1 MTPPGPAPAR
11 PRTLVLIVAP
21 SLGSL
26 DSWLPVVSAR
36 RERDRSTR
44 IVAVVPERRT
54 ILAVD
59 PDDTMVRLAE
69 ALVDDVLAPTVDGGW
84 VRADG
89 FVAARDLIGSERLAS
104 GVARVL
110 GALARQVLRRPSRGG
125 PPRGTSAIL
134 RALRPRATRRAD
146 VSPAELIG
154 TEAMVCYDVHVHRHP
169 ASAAV
174 LAELGDLPR
183 ASLHHG
189 IDLVRDDGRRF
200 PLVRADL
207 DVAVGLFSEL
217 ERPAYRTVH
226 GLDDAVLHVVGIP
239 RHDPEWMERV
249 IATSRERHH
258 VPAEDAVFV
267 ISRPAGSS
275 YLPAERK
282 VAALAALH
290 RVVCEERGLPLVV
303 KLHPKEGDDGTLARG
318 LPRSGEGR
326 SWHRVRAHP
335 FHIARHA
342 LAAVAFHS
350 GVLIDMV
357 ALGVPAIELIDVR
370 GLAEHDRPGTPR
382 DARGRP
388 MHSALRAHGLVL
400 PADDGDDLAVALDGI
415 LTDRA
420 AVVARLRRAYD
431 ATFPA
436 PGSAIAAMLATM
448 TGPSGAERS

>member
-1 MTPPGPAPAR
+1 MTLPGAAPAR
-11 PRTLVLIVAP
+11 PRTLVLVVAP

-26 DSWLPVVSAR
+26 DSWLPVVSAN
-36 RERDRSTR
+36 RDRDPDTR

-54 ILAVD
+54 IVAVD
-59 PDDTMVRLAE
+59 PDDTMVRLADG
-69 ALVDDVLAPTVDGGW
+69 LVDSVLAPTVDGGW

-89 FVAARDLIGSERLAS
+89 FVAARDLVGRERLAS

-110 GALARQVLRRPSRGG
+110 GALSRRFLGRRPLVGT
-125 PPRGTSAIL
+125 PPRTRAIL

-146 VSPAELIG
+146 VRLAEHIG
-154 TEAMVCYDVHVHRHP
+154 AGAMVCYDVHVHRHP

-217 ERPAYRTVH
+217 ERPAYRSVH

-239 RHDPEWMERV
+239 RHDREWMERV
-249 IATSRERHH
+249 IAASRERHL
-258 VPAEDAVFV
+258 VPVEDAVFV
-267 ISRPAGSS
+267 ISRPAGST
-275 YLPAERK
+275 YLPDERK

-290 RVVCEERGLPLVV
+290 RVVCEERGIPLVI
-303 KLHPKEGDDGTLARG
+303 KLHPKERDDGTLARG
-318 LPRSGEGR
+318 LPTSGEGR
-326 SWHRVRAHP
+326 SWYRVRAHP
-335 FHIARHA
+335 FHIAQHA

-370 GLAEHDRPGTPR
+370 GLVEHDRPGTQR

-415 LTDRA
+415 LTDRVDA
-420 AVVARLRRAYD
+420 VARLRRAYD

-436 PGSAIAAMLATM
+436 PGSAIAAMLGAM
-448 TGPSGAERS
+448 TGSRGVAAS